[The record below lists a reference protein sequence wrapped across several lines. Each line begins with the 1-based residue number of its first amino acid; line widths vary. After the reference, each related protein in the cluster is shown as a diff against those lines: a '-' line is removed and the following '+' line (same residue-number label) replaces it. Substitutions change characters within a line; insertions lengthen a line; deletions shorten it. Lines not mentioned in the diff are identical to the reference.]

1 MLRRS
6 NTTRI
11 GENGRTNQD
20 MVGQANRSVV
30 LRLLV
35 AIQVLRRGFDNRVL
49 EFTGWETRNRTHY
62 YYGVLVLI
70 PFGLES

>member
-1 MLRRS
+1 
-6 NTTRI
+6 
-11 GENGRTNQD
+11 